1 MPLPI
6 AHACVGAGV
15 VAAVRPRGAAKGD
28 LWLPM
33 FLGAVLANCP
43 DLDFILAW
51 TTHERGWHRGPTHS
65 LFFALVV
72 GLIILAAM
80 GASRLRKAIG
90 YGLAFMSHGLLDF
103 ATTKMGG
110 GVELLWPFTT
120 ERFKLG
126 LVGVSE
132 IIHGFGLGDML
143 RASATEALIFIPL
156 LLAVLFLKGT
166 FTERD
171 GLTQDAV

>member
-1 MPLPI
+1 MPLPV

-15 VAAVRPRGAAKGD
+15 VAVIRPHSNAKSD

-33 FLGAVLANCP
+33 LLGAILANCP
-43 DLDFILAW
+43 DLDFIVARM
-51 TTHERGWHRGPTHS
+51 TQDHGWHRGPTHS

-72 GLIILAAM
+72 GLIILAVM
-80 GASRLRKAIG
+80 GASRWREAVG
-90 YGLAFMSHGLLDF
+90 YGLALMSHGLLDF
-103 ATTKMGG
+103 AATKLGG
-110 GVELLWPFTT
+110 GVELLWPLTN

-132 IIHGFGLGDML
+132 VLHGFGLVEML
-143 RASATEALIFIPL
+143 KASVTEALIFIPL
-156 LLAVLFLKGT
+156 LLVVLLLKGT

-171 GLTQDAV
+171 RLTQDAV